1 MLSNMYHALEIGKSD
16 ILTQTDGINL
26 YFHSVTVPSRPQSLL
41 LGLLLPSLGCSLGFL
56 GFWVFRG
63 ISAIVGGSSGILG
76 AINTWS
82 RSPVRLP
89 SCFFLLKL
97 FDRGG

>member
-1 MLSNMYHALEIGKSD
+1 MLSNMYHALEIGKAD
-16 ILTQTDGINL
+16 ILTQIDGINL

-56 GFWVFRG
+56 VLGG
-63 ISAIVGGSSGILG
+63 ISATVGGDSGILG
-76 AINTWS
+76 AVNTLVS
-82 RSPVRLP
+82 KSGPL
-89 SCFFLLKL
+89 SQLLYFLLKL